1 MKKIFLAAL
10 IFLFFNDCFGQEQFQ
25 LAPPMLNYTSTFFK
39 ESTAVSLKFAQPG
52 TQIFYTLNKSE
63 PTRQD
68 AAYKNPILIKKPLTA
83 LKAKVFGNGF
93 LPSETVQVTF
103 IKDGL
108 KIKSIKQSTANKK
121 FPGNGD
127 ATLFDNQGGIEDL
140 HNKNFLGYQNDSVEI
155 NVTLEKKQPIHSLL
169 LDFLQDNGSWIF
181 LPQRIQVFYFDNSKN
196 GYEFFGAKEIAPGTI
211 IKGSS
216 TVFEMINTGKKIN
229 SNRLRIIIE
238 PLQSIPEGHPGKG
251 TPAWLFIDEIK
262 IY

>member
-1 MKKIFLAAL
+1 MKKIFLPAL
-10 IFLFFNDCFGQEQFQ
+10 IFLFLNDCFGQEQFQ
-25 LAPPMLNYTSTFFK
+25 LAPPMLNYTSAFFIG
-39 ESTAVSLKFAQPG
+39 STAVSLKFAQPG
-52 TQIFYTLNKSE
+52 TQIFYTLNKSD

-68 AAYKNPILIKKPLTA
+68 AVYKNPILIKKSLIT

-103 IKDGL
+103 IKNGL
-108 KIKSIKQSTANKK
+108 KIKSVEQSPANEK
-121 FPGNGD
+121 FPGNGS
-127 ATLFDNQGGIEDL
+127 ATLFDNRGGIADL

-155 NVTLEKKQPIHSLL
+155 NVTLDKKQIIHSLL

-181 LPQRIQVFYFDNSKN
+181 LPRRIQVFYFDNSKN
-196 GYEFFGAKEIAPGTI
+196 SYEIFGAKEIAPGTV

-216 TVFEMINTGKKIN
+216 TVFEMINAGKKIN
-229 SNRLRIIIE
+229 SNRLRIILE

-251 TPAWLFIDEIK
+251 TPAWLFIDELK